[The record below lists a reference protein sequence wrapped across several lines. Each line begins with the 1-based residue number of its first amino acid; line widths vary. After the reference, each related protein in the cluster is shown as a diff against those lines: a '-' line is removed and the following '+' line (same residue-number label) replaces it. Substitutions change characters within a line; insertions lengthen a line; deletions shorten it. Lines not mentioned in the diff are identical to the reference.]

1 MGCNFSCIN
10 KKSKKS
16 KKKIKTIHKKKYNL
30 NKLNNIDLNI
40 MNEDNLNQKN
50 HYIIKKDNLINE
62 DEYYIM
68 KTNNKKI
75 ELKYNKIG
83 KFFYKKENKIHFK
96 NIYKLLNENELI
108 SAINSPKM
116 SYINI
121 YEPDGLYSYQ
131 KNKEFN
137 KEFWSNISTL
147 KNRVLLK
154 RQKLFKYKNN

>member
-10 KKSKKS
+10 KKSKES
-16 KKKIKTIHKKKYNL
+16 KKNIKTIHKKKHNL

-50 HYIIKKDNLINE
+50 NYTIKKDNLINE

-83 KFFYKKENKIHFK
+83 KFVYKKENKIHFK

-108 SAINSPKM
+108 SPMNSPKM

-131 KNKEFN
+131 KNKQFN

-154 RQKLFKYKNN
+154 RQKLFK

>member
-1 MGCNFSCIN
+1 MGCKFSCIN

-16 KKKIKTIHKKKYNL
+16 KKTIHKKKYNL

-40 MNEDNLNQKN
+40 MDEDNLNQKN
-50 HYIIKKDNLINE
+50 YYIIKKDNLINE

-108 SAINSPKM
+108 SSMNSPKM

-154 RQKLFKYKNN
+154 RQTLFK

>member
-1 MGCNFSCIN
+1 
-10 KKSKKS
+10 
-16 KKKIKTIHKKKYNL
+16 
-30 NKLNNIDLNI
+30 

-147 KNRVLLK
+147 KKRVLLK